1 VTIPQQSSNCKFFRL
16 VQGPV
21 VYCALQLRDEYL
33 LSLIDNTIS
42 TYRGRILEK
51 IRMKTNAELT
61 HYAVQNKLVN

>member
-33 LSLIDNTIS
+33 LSLSDNTIN
-42 TYRGRILEK
+42 TYGDVSWRRWGWRPT
-51 IRMKTNAELT
+51 RN
-61 HYAVQNKLVN
+61 